1 MKSVLTRQGC
11 DDASQNR
18 REASLLLFNYL
29 EEERDFRGMLDRVK
43 RGQDEPGSA
52 QGFLLFNREIT
63 LVTITHTMELI

>member
-1 MKSVLTRQGC
+1 MKSVSTRQGC
-11 DDASQNR
+11 NNASQNR
-18 REASLLLFNYL
+18 REASLLLLDYL
-29 EEERDFRGMLDRVK
+29 EEERDFRDMLDRMK